1 MTLKVLS
8 DDIVNSSGYDQFG
21 TYIGNNRIRNE
32 NEDGYFRTMTI
43 EDWLHG
49 VYTVY
54 VKQFKDAG
62 YDDTTFLMGM
72 KEPDLI
78 EIGIENRGHRKKILS
93 EINRLPP
100 EEIDQDV
107 PVSWNL
113 KTSRIKLQQ
122 KCVFDK
128 RDW

>member
-1 MTLKVLS
+1 MFNAVLHHF
-8 DDIVNSSGYDQFG
+8 VFRSSGYDAHG
-21 TYIGNNRIRNE
+21 MYVGDNDSESSDYYI
-32 NEDGYFRTMTI
+32 TMNI
-43 EDWLHG
+43 EDWLDG
-49 VYTVY
+49 PYAVYIS
-54 VKQFKDAG
+54 QFQEAG

-107 PVSWNL
+107 PVSI
-113 KTSRIKLQQ
+113 TPIKWLQ
-122 KCVFDK
+122 VLL
-128 RDW
+128 

>member
-1 MTLKVLS
+1 MTKQFLTFSIHHLT
-8 DDIVNSSGYDQFG
+8 GYDQFG
-21 TYIGNNRIRNE
+21 TYIGNYRIRNE
-32 NEDGYFRTMTI
+32 DEDGYFKTMNI
-43 EDWLHG
+43 EEWLHG
-49 VYTVY
+49 IYAVY

-62 YDDTTFLMGM
+62 YDDTTFLMEM

-107 PVSWNL
+107 PVS
-113 KTSRIKLQQ
+113 
-122 KCVFDK
+122 
-128 RDW
+128 

>member
-1 MTLKVLS
+1 M
-8 DDIVNSSGYDQFG
+8 
-21 TYIGNNRIRNE
+21 YIGGAE
-32 NEDGYFRTMTI
+32 EDDDFFYTMQI
-43 EDWLHG
+43 EDWLDG
-49 VYTVY
+49 PYAVY

-113 KTSRIKLQQ
+113 PCHS
-122 KCVFDK
+122 
-128 RDW
+128 

>member
-1 MTLKVLS
+1 M
-8 DDIVNSSGYDQFG
+8 N
-21 TYIGNNRIRNE
+21 
-32 NEDGYFRTMTI
+32 I
-43 EDWLHG
+43 EEWLHG
-49 VYTVY
+49 IYAVY

-62 YDDTTFLMGM
+62 YDDTTFLMEM

-107 PVSWNL
+107 PVS
-113 KTSRIKLQQ
+113 
-122 KCVFDK
+122 
-128 RDW
+128 

>member
-1 MTLKVLS
+1 MDVDE
-8 DDIVNSSGYDQFG
+8 DDDFY
-21 TYIGNNRIRNE
+21 Y
-32 NEDGYFRTMTI
+32 TMPI
-43 EDWLHG
+43 EDWLDG
-49 VYTVY
+49 PYAVY
-54 VKQFKDAG
+54 VQQFQDAG

-107 PVSWNL
+107 PVSKYTVTLANTYVLHLWF
-113 KTSRIKLQQ
+113 RKLNILTGHVLISFNFLSIGR
-122 KCVFDK
+122 CT
-128 RDW
+128 